1 MVLQKI
7 YKIYWV
13 EFEARRDSLPSEE
26 ERAALTVHDVF
37 EGADIQVIEDLHIF
51 NEEYRNGQV
60 VLAEQLMRLSRI
72 VEEHQQG
79 ATNDANQEAQQ
90 QMSE

>member
-7 YKIYWV
+7 YKIYWI
-13 EFEARRDSLPSEE
+13 EFETRRDSLPTEE
-26 ERAALTVHDVF
+26 ERAALTVQDVF

-60 VLAEQLMRLSRI
+60 VLA
-72 VEEHQQG
+72 
-79 ATNDANQEAQQ
+79 D
-90 QMSE
+90 